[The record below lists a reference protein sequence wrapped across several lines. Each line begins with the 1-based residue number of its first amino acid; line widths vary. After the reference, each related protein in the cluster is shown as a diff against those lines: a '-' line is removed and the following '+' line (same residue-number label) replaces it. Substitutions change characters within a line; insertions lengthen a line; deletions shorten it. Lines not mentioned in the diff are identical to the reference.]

1 MTMILGR
8 PVNLNLSNWRDY
20 PQSKWSFQ
28 HVMEVLPTAAIKTT
42 NSSGADSLAN
52 DLNGLNDL
60 SFSLDQLEI
69 KNAPLELFL
78 EKSWTDAFMVTHNGK
93 TIGSWQAPDMDVS
106 NPHLL
111 FSVSKSI
118 TATVAGILQD
128 RGLLDC
134 TAPVAAYLDIPERS
148 AYADCTVQHVL
159 DMAVALAFEENY
171 TRGAHEYT
179 QYRIASSWN
188 PVNQTEPVQGLRDFV
203 LTLAKNDDGHGRQFR
218 YRSPN
223 SDLLGMI
230 LASAGGRPFEELM
243 SELLWIPMEATAD
256 AYITLDYYGEART
269 AGGICAT
276 ISDLTR
282 LGQLICDDGRSQSG
296 HQVLSSRWISEIL
309 NGGSRDAWLK
319 GDLAYVL
326 PEGNYRNK
334 WYQLGNQDNAV
345 CAMGVHGQYLYIN
358 PKRNVVIS
366 RLACQPLPVDD
377 PVEGALLKAMTN
389 IAEQFG

>member
-1 MTMILGR
+1 MTLRR
-8 PVNLNLSNWRDY
+8 PDNLNLSNWREH

-28 HVMEVLPTAAIKTT
+28 HVMEVLPTAAIKTKGS
-42 NSSGADSLAN
+42 NRSESSTN
-52 DLNGLNDL
+52 DLGGMDDL
-60 SFSLDQLEI
+60 SFSLAHLQLE
-69 KNAPLELFL
+69 NAPLASLL
-78 EKSWTDAFMVTHNGK
+78 EKSWTDAFTVTHNGK
-93 TIGSWQAPDMDVS
+93 TAGFWQAPHMDVS

-111 FSVSKSI
+111 FSVSKSV
-118 TATVAGILQD
+118 TATVAGILED
-128 RGLLDC
+128 KGLLDC
-134 TAPVAAYLDIPERS
+134 TAPVSTYLDIPNES

-171 TRGAHEYT
+171 TTGADEYT
-179 QYRIASSWN
+179 QYRIASGWN
-188 PVNQTEPVQGLRDFV
+188 PVDQTQPVQGLRDFIFPLV
-203 LTLAKNDDGHGRQFR
+203 KNHDEHGHEFR

-243 SELLWIPMEATAD
+243 SELLWTPMEAETD

-276 ISDLTR
+276 VSDLTR
-282 LGQLICDDGRSQSG
+282 LGQLICDNGKSQSG
-296 HQVLSSRWISEIL
+296 NQVLSPRWISEIL
-309 NGGSRDAWLK
+309 HGGNRDAWLK

-326 PEGNYRNK
+326 PDGNYRNK
-334 WYQLGNQDNAV
+334 WYQLGNQDDAI
-345 CAMGVHGQYLYIN
+345 CAMGIHGQYLYIN

-366 RLACQPLPVDD
+366 RVACQPLPVDD
-377 PVEGALLKAMTN
+377 PVESALLKAMSN

>member
-1 MTMILGR
+1 MTLRR
-8 PVNLNLSNWRDY
+8 PDTLNLSNWREY

-28 HVMEVLPTAAIKTT
+28 HVMEVVPTAAIKTGA
-42 NSSGADSLAN
+42 SSRAESLTN

-60 SFSLDQLEI
+60 SFSLEKLELE
-69 KNAPLELFL
+69 NAPLESLL

-93 TIGSWQAPDMDVS
+93 TVGSWQAPDMDVS

-118 TATVAGILQD
+118 TATVAGILED
-128 RGLLDC
+128 KGLLDC
-134 TAPVAAYLDIPERS
+134 TAAVSAYLDVPEQS

-171 TRGAHEYT
+171 TSGADDYT
-179 QYRIASSWN
+179 QYRIASGWN
-188 PVNQTEPVQGLRDFV
+188 PVDQTQPVQGLRDFIFP
-203 LTLAKNDDGHGRQFR
+203 LAKNHDEHGREFR

-230 LASAGGRPFEELM
+230 LASAGGKPFEELM
-243 SELLWIPMEATAD
+243 SELLWAPMEAQTD
-256 AYITLDYYGEART
+256 AYISLDYYGEART

-282 LGQLICDDGRSQSG
+282 LGQLISDDGKNQSG
-296 HQVLSSRWISEIL
+296 SPILSSRWVSEIL
-309 NGGSRDAWLK
+309 HGGSRDAWLK

-326 PEGNYRNK
+326 PNGNYRNK
-334 WYQLGNQDNAV
+334 WYQLGNQDNAI
-345 CAMGVHGQYLYIN
+345 CAMGIHGQYLYIN
-358 PKRNVVIS
+358 PKRNVIIS
-366 RLACQPLPVDD
+366 RVACQPLPVDD
-377 PVEGALLKAMTN
+377 PVEGALLKAMTD
-389 IAEQFG
+389 IAEQFS

>member
-1 MTMILGR
+1 MTLRR
-8 PVNLNLSNWRDY
+8 PDNLNLSNWRAH

-28 HVMEVLPTAAIKTT
+28 HVTEILPTAAIKTT
-42 NSSGADSLAN
+42 SELKAESLTN

-60 SFSLDQLEI
+60 SFSLKERELE
-69 KNAPLELFL
+69 NAPLAALL
-78 EKSWTDAFMVTHNGK
+78 EESWTDAFIITHNGK
-93 TIGSWQAPDMDVS
+93 TAGFWQAQHTDVS

-118 TATVAGILQD
+118 TAAVAGILED
-128 RGLLDC
+128 NGLLDC
-134 TAPVAAYLDIPERS
+134 TAPVSAYLDIPPHS

-171 TRGAHEYT
+171 TGGAHEYT
-179 QYRIASSWN
+179 QYRIASGWN
-188 PVNQTEPVQGLRDFV
+188 PVNQTEPVQGLRDFIFP
-203 LTLAKNDDGHGRQFR
+203 LAKNHDEHGHEFR

-230 LASAGGRPFEELM
+230 LASAGRRSFEALM
-243 SELLWIPMEATAD
+243 SELLWTPMEATTD

-269 AGGICAT
+269 AGGICTT

-282 LGQLICDDGRSQSG
+282 LGQLICDNGRSQSG
-296 HQVLSSRWISEIL
+296 NQVLSSRWISDIL
-309 NGGSRDAWLK
+309 HGGNREAWLK

-345 CAMGVHGQYLYIN
+345 CAMGIHGQYLYIN

-366 RLACQPLPVDD
+366 RVACQPLPVDD